1 MNADIRG
8 TRSRRIEGV
17 GVRASR
23 AGTDM
28 KKKMWIGDL
37 SEGVSVDDLF
47 LLDECDLRRA
57 RNGATYLSLV
67 LSDRTGRISG
77 VKWDAREEEARN
89 AVPGDPVRVKGF
101 VEAYK
106 GQRQIVVR
114 QFVPVPRSETDLED
128 FLPASPH
135 DPDRMLEDLRRL
147 LEEVRTPPLRA
158 LAEAF
163 LADERFVEA
172 FRRAPA
178 AAKLHHAYL
187 AGLLEHTLAVARA
200 AAAAA
205 GLYPTLDRDLLLVGA
220 FLHDAGKVEELA
232 AEKTLAYTDRGKLLG
247 HISLGAAM
255 LSAKAAG
262 IEGFPPGLLDL
273 LLHMVLSHHGR
284 LEYGSPRLPMT
295 AEAVV
300 LHLLDD
306 LDAKVR
312 AVESL
317 REGDR
322 KGNWSDYI
330 QGFERSFFL
339 GEKEAREE
347 REGG

>member
-1 MNADIRG
+1 
-8 TRSRRIEGV
+8 
-17 GVRASR
+17 
-23 AGTDM
+23 M
-28 KKKMWIGDL
+28 KKNAWIGDL
-37 SEGVSVDDLF
+37 SEGTSVDDLF

-67 LSDRTGRISG
+67 LSDRTGRVAG
-77 VKWDAREEEARN
+77 VKWDSREEEARSV
-89 AVPGDPVRVKGF
+89 VPGDPVRVKGF

-114 QFVPVPRSETDLED
+114 QIAAVPRSETELED
-128 FLPASPH
+128 FLPASSR
-135 DPDRMLEDLRRL
+135 DPEAMLAELRQL
-147 LEEVRTPPLRA
+147 LGEVRTPPLLA

-187 AGLLEHTLAVARA
+187 GGLLEHTLGVARA
-200 AAAAA
+200 TVAVA
-205 GLYPTLDRDLLLVGA
+205 GLYPALDRDLLLVGA
-220 FLHDAGKVEELA
+220 FLHDVGKTEELA

-247 HISLGAAM
+247 HISIGAGM
-255 LSAKAAG
+255 VGAKAAG
-262 IEGFPPGLLDL
+262 IEGFPPELLDR

-284 LEYGSPRLPMT
+284 LEFGSPRLPMT
-295 AEAVV
+295 AEALV

-317 REGDR
+317 REGER

-330 QGFERSFFL
+330 QGFERAFFL
-339 GEKEAREE
+339 GGKEEKE
-347 REGG
+347 EGEAG